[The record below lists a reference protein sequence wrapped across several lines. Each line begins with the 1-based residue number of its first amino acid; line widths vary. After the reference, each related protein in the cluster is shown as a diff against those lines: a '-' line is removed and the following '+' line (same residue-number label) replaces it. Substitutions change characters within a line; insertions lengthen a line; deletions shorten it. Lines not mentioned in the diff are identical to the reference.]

1 MSSGY
6 VFVLS
11 NPLYGDYVYV
21 GTSSKTPKEKS
32 QELYSEGVLHP
43 FEIIMAKTV
52 TSIDTKLVTLHK
64 LLGKL
69 GERPNPDKDFFKVDR
84 DVLEHLFGLIDGVDW
99 VAPGELTAE
108 ASWNLLLEKVSMIM
122 KNENPKA
129 NEFQIGKMKMKVAS
143 TLKARG
149 IIEPTLE
156 NVREAMDLATST
168 SKPPATV
175 PPATVPPATL
185 PVTTVPV

>member
-11 NPLYGDYVYV
+11 NPLYGEYVYV
-21 GTSSKTPKEKS
+21 GTSSKTPKEKA

-52 TSIDTKLVTLHK
+52 SSIDTKLVTLHK

-84 DVLEHLFGLIDGVDW
+84 DVLEHLFGLIDGADW
-99 VAPGELTAE
+99 VAPGELSAE

-143 TLKARG
+143 ALKARG

-156 NVREAMDLATST
+156 NVREAMDLGTST
-168 SKPPATV
+168 SKPLTTV
-175 PPATVPPATL
+175 PLATVPPATL

>member
-21 GTSSKTPKEKS
+21 GTSSKTPKEKA

-84 DVLEHLFGLIDGVDW
+84 DVLEHLFGLIDGADW
-99 VAPGELTAE
+99 VAPGELSAE

-143 TLKARG
+143 ALKARG

-156 NVREAMDLATST
+156 NVREAMDLGTST
-168 SKPPATV
+168 AKPPATV
-175 PPATVPPATL
+175 PPATVPLATL

>member
-21 GTSSKTPKEKS
+21 GTSSKTPKEKA

-84 DVLEHLFGLIDGVDW
+84 DVLEHLTVRIGW
-99 VAPGELTAE
+99 HR
-108 ASWNLLLEKVSMIM
+108 VSFPRKPLGI
-122 KNENPKA
+122 
-129 NEFQIGKMKMKVAS
+129 S
-143 TLKARG
+143 CLK
-149 IIEPTLE
+149 
-156 NVREAMDLATST
+156 
-168 SKPPATV
+168 K
-175 PPATVPPATL
+175 
-185 PVTTVPV
+185 